1 MNKRH
6 WSAVA
11 FAFVSGLLLAHV
23 LRAQSSASSVPSVL
37 VKQGKIDITLPQQP
51 INLSTQELV
60 ECVQSAANAVTA
72 YLGRF
77 PVPHLTLR
85 IRATDR
91 DRGIH
96 GVTYPNDG
104 GLIVLSLGKSL
115 TKKELYDDWTLT
127 HEMLHLG
134 FPSMERDHHWIE
146 EGISVYA
153 EPVAR
158 AQVDNISVDEVWRQF
173 IRDMPQGE
181 PEDGDQGLDNTHTW
195 GRTYWGGAMFC
206 LLADVQIRERTH
218 NRMGLQDAL
227 RAILNQGGVISQD
240 WEIERAF
247 KIGDKATGTDVL
259 EKLYDQMRDKPSS
272 PDLPALWK
280 KLGVSLN
287 GTQVIYDDKAPDA
300 KIRKAITTK
309 KKD

>member
-1 MNKRH
+1 MSKRP
-6 WSAVA
+6 WSALA
-11 FAFVSGLLLAHV
+11 FAFISGLLLAHA
-23 LRAQSSASSVPSVL
+23 LRAQSSAPSV
-37 VKQGKIDITLPQQP
+37 VSIAVAQGKIDVILPQQP
-51 INLSTQELV
+51 MSLSTPELV
-60 ECVQSAANAVTA
+60 DCVQSAANAVA
-72 YLGRF
+72 SYLGRF
-77 PVPHLTLR
+77 PVSHLTLR

-96 GVTYPNDG
+96 GVTYPTDG
-104 GLIVLSLGKSL
+104 GLIILSVGKSV
-115 TKKELYDDWTLT
+115 TKKELIDDWTLT

-134 FPSMERDHHWIE
+134 FPSMERGHHWVE

-158 AQVDNISVDEVWRQF
+158 AQVGNISVDEVWRQF
-173 IRDMPQGE
+173 IRDMPQGQ

-218 NRMGLQDAL
+218 NRMGLEDAL
-227 RAILNQGGVISQD
+227 RAILNEGGVISQD

-247 KIGDKATGTDVL
+247 NTGDKATGTDVL
-259 EKLYDQMRDKPSS
+259 EKLYRQMHNKPH
-272 PDLPALWK
+272 PADLPALWK

-287 GTQVIYDDKAPDA
+287 GTQVVYDDKAPDA

-309 KKD
+309 KVR